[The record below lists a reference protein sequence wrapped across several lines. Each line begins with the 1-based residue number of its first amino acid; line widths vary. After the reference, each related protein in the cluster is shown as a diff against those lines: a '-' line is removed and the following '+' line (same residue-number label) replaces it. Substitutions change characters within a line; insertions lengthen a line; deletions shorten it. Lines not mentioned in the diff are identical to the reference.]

1 MYHIESDAYS
11 LTNAESSSWMEPL
24 AQTERYPAGT
34 ELFRQGDAPQSVY
47 LIARGVVKLI
57 RSDGNHTRVSLAYP
71 GDVLGDV
78 ATVLGESHPAT
89 AVTLTSCD
97 LRSLDAVVFRR
108 LLQEDATFSWQ
119 VHLAHS
125 RELYKF
131 FRQSSGA

>member
-1 MYHIESDAYS
+1 MYYIEPGAPGIPDIE
-11 LTNAESSSWMEPL
+11 TCSWMEPL
-24 AQTERYPAGT
+24 AETRRYPAGS
-34 ELFRQGDAPQSVY
+34 ELFRQGATPQYVY

-57 RSDGNHTRVSLAYP
+57 RSDRNDTIVWLAYP
-71 GDVLGDV
+71 GCVLADV
-78 ATVLGESHPAT
+78 ATVLEKSHPTT

-97 LRSLDAVVFRR
+97 LYSLEAVVFRR

-125 RELYKF
+125 RELYKL